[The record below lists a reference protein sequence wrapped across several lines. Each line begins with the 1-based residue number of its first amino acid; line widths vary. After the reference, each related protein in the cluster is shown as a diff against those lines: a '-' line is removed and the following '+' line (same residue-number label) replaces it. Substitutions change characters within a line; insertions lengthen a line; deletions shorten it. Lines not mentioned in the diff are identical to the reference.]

1 MVDHASKIVV
11 ESDDPENLTSNW
23 EFALLD
29 LAGSH
34 YAAICV
40 DKDKSTGGEATIP
53 MRLTAWKT
61 IPFIE
66 DERVTRTDAVQAI
79 GGLIKQSCQVFRDI
93 QSNRRLLQFYMHIP
107 RLHNLTYFTSV
118 VICICYAEP

>member
-1 MVDHASKIVV
+1 MKCRGRILTYELHQLLTLSDSLSFVFKMVDHASKIVV

-40 DKDKSTGGEATIP
+40 EKDKSTGGEATIP

-79 GGLIKQSCQVFRDI
+79 GGLIKQS
-93 QSNRRLLQFYMHIP
+93 
-107 RLHNLTYFTSV
+107 
-118 VICICYAEP
+118 